1 MDTEIF
7 RQRLHDELQQLSA
20 AIAGTAERAG
30 TVILDQSSVGRLS
43 RMDAIQQQAMAKRT
57 QTHLGM
63 RERKLQA
70 ALARIEGGSYGYC
83 CACAA
88 EVEPDRLDADP
99 AVVFCSACAAERA
112 VSS

>member
-30 TVILDQSSVGRLS
+30 TVMLDQSSVGRLS
-43 RMDAIQQQAMAKRT
+43 RMDAMQQQAMAKRT

-70 ALARIEGGSYGYC
+70 ALARIDQGTYGNC
-83 CACAA
+83 CACGT
-88 EVEPDRLDADP
+88 EIEPDRLDADP
-99 AVVFCSACAAERA
+99 AAVFCSDCAAERA
-112 VSS
+112 ASS